1 MTFGGRW
8 SRLTG
13 LTTKHARYSGLAFS
27 VPIFSSFVYYVYLHN
42 GGERNVYNHV
52 LTAKRF
58 LRAVYTGTLISM
70 DYKWTMT
77 IFPHGSEHYLDE
89 LAKCHQRAADRILKG
104 CLYNG
109 GLYIKMGQG
118 LASMNHVLPVQYTE
132 TLEKLHDQALVRS
145 GDEIH
150 RIFME
155 DFGKPPTELFA
166 SFEYKPL
173 AAASLAQVHRAVT
186 HYGEEVAVKVQYEDL
201 RDRFDGDMATL
212 ELLLKLVEKM
222 HPNFGFAWVLQD
234 MRETLAKELDFEN
247 EADNSVQ
254 CSIDLSDLGTLDKN
268 GSVHV
273 PWVDRKLTSK
283 RVLTAEF
290 IDGIKINQVSA
301 LRDAGFSLAEL
312 DSLLIR
318 AFGHQVFCTGFVHA
332 DPHPGNLLVRRK
344 PQIKLN
350 VFQKIK
356 SSIHCIPYIISNA
369 ILWIGFLCYF
379 PISIAQKLK
388 NPNHKLFTY
397 PNTSRNT
404 TEIQLV
410 LLDHGLYDTLPCDK
424 RKALCRMYQAILDS
438 NESTMKE
445 ASSFLGVEDW
455 STFGEV
461 ILQRPWRRRTFR
473 LPSQLSEADKAYIRA
488 TAIEHFDRVMS
499 VLEQMPRPMLLF
511 IRNLNLIRSICRS
524 HGDPI
529 DRHSLMIDSA
539 ILGSRITTSYSGKL
553 IPLSWIDR
561 LRVNITLQRYHWKL
575 KYETFNIWIQGLFYQ
590 LLYAIGQ
597 VPDIKELSSLY
608 NAATPKVLSANV

>member
-1 MTFGGRW
+1 
-8 SRLTG
+8 
-13 LTTKHARYSGLAFS
+13 
-27 VPIFSSFVYYVYLHN
+27 
-42 GGERNVYNHV
+42 
-52 LTAKRF
+52 
-58 LRAVYTGTLISM
+58 
-70 DYKWTMT
+70 
-77 IFPHGSEHYLDE
+77 
-89 LAKCHQRAADRILKG
+89 
-104 CLYNG
+104 
-109 GLYIKMGQG
+109 MGQG

-350 VFQKIK
+350 
-356 SSIHCIPYIISNA
+356 
-369 ILWIGFLCYF
+369 
-379 PISIAQKLK
+379 
-388 NPNHKLFTY
+388 
-397 PNTSRNT
+397 
-404 TEIQLV
+404 LV

>member
-13 LTTKHARYSGLAFS
+13 LTIKHGSYSGLAFS
-27 VPIFSSFVYYVYLHN
+27 VPIFGSLVYYAYLHN
-42 GGERNVYNHV
+42 RGERTVYNHV

-77 IFPHGSEHYLDE
+77 IFPHGSKHYHDE
-89 LAKCHQRAADRILKG
+89 LAKCHQRAADRILQG
-104 CLYNG
+104 CLSNG

-186 HYGEEVAVKVQYEDL
+186 HYGEQVAVKVQYEDL

-212 ELLLKLVEKM
+212 ELLLKLIEKM

-254 CSIDLSDLGTLDKN
+254 CSTDLSDLGTLDKN

-283 RVLTAEF
+283 RVLTAEY

-301 LRDAGFSLAEL
+301 LRDAGFTLAEL
-312 DSLLIR
+312 DSLLVR
-318 AFGHQVFCTGFVHA
+318 AFSHQVFCTGFVHA
-332 DPHPGNLLVRRK
+332 DPHPGNLL
-344 PQIKLN
+344 
-350 VFQKIK
+350 KIK
-356 SSIHCIPYIISNA
+356 SSIHCIPYIIYSA

-388 NPNHKLFTY
+388 NPNHKLFAY
-397 PNTSRNT
+397 PNTNRNT

-461 ILQRPWRRRTFR
+461 ILQRPWRRQTFR
-473 LPSQLSEADKAYIRA
+473 LPSQLSAADKAYIQA
-488 TAIEHFDRVMS
+488 AAIEHFDRVMS

-539 ILGSRITTSYSGKL
+539 VLGSRITSYSGKL

-561 LRVNITLQRYHWKL
+561 LGVNITLQRYHWKL
-575 KYETFNIWIQGLFYQ
+575 KYETLYLWIQGLIYQ
-590 LLYAIGQ
+590 LLYAVGQ
-597 VPDIKELSSLY
+597 VPDINELSSLY
-608 NAATPKVLSANV
+608 NVATPKALSANI

>member
-1 MTFGGRW
+1 
-8 SRLTG
+8 
-13 LTTKHARYSGLAFS
+13 
-27 VPIFSSFVYYVYLHN
+27 
-42 GGERNVYNHV
+42 
-52 LTAKRF
+52 
-58 LRAVYTGTLISM
+58 
-70 DYKWTMT
+70 
-77 IFPHGSEHYLDE
+77 
-89 LAKCHQRAADRILKG
+89 
-104 CLYNG
+104 
-109 GLYIKMGQG
+109 
-118 LASMNHVLPVQYTE
+118 
-132 TLEKLHDQALVRS
+132 
-145 GDEIH
+145 
-150 RIFME
+150 ME

-173 AAASLAQVHRAVT
+173 AGASLAQVHRAVT
-186 HYGEEVAVKVQYEDL
+186 HYGEQVAVKVQYEDL
-201 RDRFDGDMATL
+201 RDRFDGDIATL
-212 ELLLKLVEKM
+212 ELLLKLIEKM

-234 MRETLAKELDFEN
+234 MR
-247 EADNSVQ
+247 
-254 CSIDLSDLGTLDKN
+254 
-268 GSVHV
+268 
-273 PWVDRKLTSK
+273 
-283 RVLTAEF
+283 
-290 IDGIKINQVSA
+290 VSA

-312 DSLLIR
+312 DSLLVR
-318 AFGHQVFCTGFVHA
+318 AFSHQVFCTGFVHA

-356 SSIHCIPYIISNA
+356 SSIHCIPYIISSA

-388 NPNHKLFTY
+388 NPDHKLFAY
-397 PNTSRNT
+397 PNTNRNT

-461 ILQRPWRRRTFR
+461 ILQRPWRRQTFK
-473 LPSQLSEADKAYIRA
+473 LPSQLSAADKAYIRA

-561 LRVNITLQRYHWKL
+561 LVVNITLQRYHWKL
-575 KYETFNIWIQGLFYQ
+575 KYETLYLWIQGLVYQ
-590 LLYAIGQ
+590 LLYAVGQ
-597 VPDIKELSSLY
+597 VPDINELSSLY
-608 NAATPKVLSANV
+608 NVATPKALSANV